1 MPSSKPS
8 EPFIR
13 LLLIDDETVFVEVL
27 AKRLSRR
34 GIEVEKAYSGGQGIQ
49 LLRKQDFDVALLDLK
64 MVDMDGM
71 EVLRVLK
78 LVAPD
83 LPVILISG
91 HGADDAARQGQ
102 AAGAFDFLAK
112 PCDLDLLIE
121 KIHAAV
127 GRGGGG

>member
-1 MPSSKPS
+1 MAPPKPNQR
-8 EPFIR
+8 PIR

-34 GIEVEKAYSGGQGIQ
+34 GIQVEKANSGEQGIRA
-49 LLRKQDFDVALLDLK
+49 LRKGDFDVALLDLK

-71 EVLRVLK
+71 EVLRVMK
-78 LVAPD
+78 IVAPD

-91 HGADDAARQGQ
+91 HGADEAARQGLD
-102 AAGAFDFLAK
+102 AGAFDFLAK
-112 PCDLDLLIE
+112 PCDLDLLLE

-127 GRGGGG
+127 GGG